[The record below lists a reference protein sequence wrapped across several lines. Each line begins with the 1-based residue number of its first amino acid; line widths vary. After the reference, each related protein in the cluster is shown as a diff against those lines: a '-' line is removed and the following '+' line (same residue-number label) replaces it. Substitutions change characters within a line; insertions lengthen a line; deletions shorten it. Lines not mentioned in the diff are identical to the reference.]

1 MFSVGSSMTDKIIVQ
16 KDGGV
21 GHIRLNQ
28 PEKHN
33 AISYEMWQGMAR
45 AIDDFESDD
54 AVRVIVLS
62 GEGWQGVFCWGR
74 YFAV

>member
-1 MFSVGSSMTDKIIVQ
+1 MTDKIIVQ

-33 AISYEMWQGMAR
+33 AISYEMWQGMA
-45 AIDDFESDD
+45 
-54 AVRVIVLS
+54 
-62 GEGWQGVFCWGR
+62 
-74 YFAV
+74 